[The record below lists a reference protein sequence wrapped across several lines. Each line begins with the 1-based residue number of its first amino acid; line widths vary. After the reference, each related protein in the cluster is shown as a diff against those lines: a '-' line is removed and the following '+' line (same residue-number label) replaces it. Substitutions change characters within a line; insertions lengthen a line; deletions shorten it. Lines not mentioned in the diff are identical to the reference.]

1 MVSSLLVLSA
11 RRRVIPRVV
20 MSWWQSVLKEWELK
34 EWELRESELKE
45 WELCWKVKLKS

>member
-1 MVSSLLVLSA
+1 MVSLLLVLSV

-20 MSWWQSVLKEWELK
+20 MSWWQWELKEWDLKEWEL
-34 EWELRESELKE
+34 EE